1 MTADW
6 TQRSRPFF
14 TIFGPTE
21 RVTPDSVERRVRA
34 ARDAHCDAVMCFV
47 ESDGY
52 ALWPSNVVE
61 RSSYS
66 SEIDPIKTMVESAHA
81 QSMRF
86 VAEWMGCH
94 CQSLHVRQH
103 PSWMQRDA
111 ADNPAPAMCLNSP
124 YADLL
129 LEEVDE
135 VLNYDV
141 DAVYF
146 DGLYARFG
154 GCYCD
159 ACQAQFRSV
168 YGHRMPR
175 PALTAPPV
183 EPARRE
189 HWLEFSV
196 QPTHAEPELDAF
208 RFATVANFCR
218 RVRSL
223 LDHRRPGT
231 QFILDTL
238 GVTTAYYAN
247 GHDLARMAESV
258 DVFLLESYWDNLREP
273 VWHVGMECALV
284 RSEAGTPIW
293 WPRWLARHPDGD
305 QVSVPAATV
314 RIWAGQALAHDAS
327 PAPVE
332 QNLYTVDRSLE
343 VVVSDVLGRVERAQK
358 ALNGARRAPYAMLL
372 HSEATKRAFAPA
384 QRPRDYFDA
393 FAGAY
398 SALQEAHL
406 PFEVVSDRMLDEGDP
421 PPDTRVVV
429 LPNTVV
435 LSPRAVDAL
444 TRFVHSGG
452 GLVASFRAG
461 FGSAEESALGR
472 LLGFRSMGVGFRN
485 GRVGP
490 ETYGGREP
498 VNYYRVTGQHQL
510 TAGLDERM
518 FSFRGA
524 YLRVDPAP
532 GVTVCAELLDY
543 DFIKMDG
550 DRFFSWYPGAPSTPL
565 LITSEHGAGRVA
577 YFSAPLDAVFFRQG
591 WPEAADLLVRAAQW
605 AAGAAPALSI
615 EAPPTVDAR
624 IHTATEQTL
633 VVLANRTSH
642 DLYALG
648 RDGGAHT
655 APGSSTA
662 RAHFARALIP
672 VADVVIGMDWPAADV
687 PPVAT
692 ISGVTPEVR
701 LADGRLEV
709 RLPRLNDFDLV
720 RIGGTSEP
728 L

>member
-6 TQRSRPFF
+6 AQRCRPFF

-21 RVTPDSVERRVRA
+21 RVTTDSVVRRVQA
-34 ARDAHCDAVMCFV
+34 ARDAHCDVIMCFV

-52 ALWPSNVVE
+52 ALWPSSVVE
-61 RSSYS
+61 RSAYA
-66 SEIDPIKTMVESAHA
+66 ETDPIKGMVESAHA
-81 QSMRF
+81 QGMRF

-135 VLNYDV
+135 VLSYDV

-159 ACQAQFRSV
+159 ACQAQFRAV
-168 YGHRMPR
+168 YGHPIPR
-175 PALTAPPV
+175 PASMAPPV
-183 EPARRE
+183 EVARRE

-196 QPTHAEPELDAF
+196 QPTRAEPELDAF

-223 LDHRRPGT
+223 LDRRRPGT
-231 QFILDTL
+231 QFVLDTL

-247 GHDLARMAESV
+247 GHDLARMSESV
-258 DVFLLESYWDNLREP
+258 DVFLLESYWDTLREP

-305 QVSVPAATV
+305 QVAVPAATV
-314 RIWAGQALAHDAS
+314 QIWAGQALAHDAS

-332 QNLYTVDRSLE
+332 QNLYAVDRSLE
-343 VVVSDVLGRVERAQK
+343 AVVSDVLGRIERAQNV
-358 ALNGARRAPYAMLL
+358 LSGARRAPYAVLL
-372 HSEATKRAFAPA
+372 HSEATKRTFAPA
-384 QRPRDYFDA
+384 HRPRDYFDA

-398 SALQEAHL
+398 SALQEAHV
-406 PFEVVSDRMLDEGDP
+406 PFEVVSDRLLDEADVP
-421 PPDTRVVV
+421 ADSHVVL

-435 LSPRAVDAL
+435 LSPHAVDAL
-444 TRFVHSGG
+444 TRFVHNGG
-452 GLVASFRAG
+452 GLVASFRTG
-461 FGSAEESALGR
+461 FGSAEESALGA
-472 LLGFRSMGVGFRN
+472 LLGFRPMGVGFRS

-498 VNYYRVTGQHQL
+498 VNYYRITDKHELTG
-510 TAGLDERM
+510 GLDERM

-524 YLRVDPAP
+524 YLRIDPAP
-532 GVTVCAELLDY
+532 TATVCAELLDY
-543 DFIKMDG
+543 DFVKMDG

-565 LITSEHGAGRVA
+565 LITSEYGAGRVA

-591 WPEAADLLVRAAQW
+591 WPEAADLLVRAAHW
-605 AAGAAPALSI
+605 AAGALPAVSVD
-615 EAPPTVDAR
+615 APPTVDTR
-624 IHTATEQTL
+624 IYRAGEHTL

-648 RDGGAHT
+648 RDSGAHT
-655 APGSSTA
+655 APGSTTA

-672 VADVVIGMDWPAADV
+672 VADVTIRLAWPAENA

-692 ISGVTPEVR
+692 VSGATPVVR
-701 LADGRLEV
+701 LADGRLEIQ
-709 RLPRLNDFDLV
+709 LPRLTDFDLV
-720 RIGGTSEP
+720 RIGSGSEP